1 MMKEYM
7 NIDFLKVY
15 LIIFLLIILP
25 IKVSAATFNV
35 SGLKVASIAQVEDD
49 EESPFEIRAL
59 NKQHKCGGKVSNL
72 FKVYSEYYAVAL
84 RRYDMAMQAMIGN
97 HSLSLGTHGCKGN
110 ALIVNEIL
118 IHYK

>member
-1 MMKEYM
+1 MII
-7 NIDFLKVY
+7 NVLKIY
-15 LIIFLLIILP
+15 LIVFLLILLP
-25 IKVSAATFNV
+25 MQVSAATFNV
-35 SGLKVASIAQVEDD
+35 IGLKVASIAQVEDD

-59 NKQHKCGGKVSNL
+59 NKQHKCGGKASNL
-72 FKVYSEYYAVAL
+72 FKVYSEYNEVAL

-97 HSLSLGTHGCKGN
+97 YSLSLGTHGCKGN